1 MALLIKTDGTQT
13 EVAPL
18 NKIFTADELRQH
30 VGCTYFEHVSLADGR
45 SMWLDEDGK
54 HLSKPVN
61 VEATKLLWLAGG
73 APDDVV
79 AGDVL
84 VTSRGEVD

>member
-30 VGCTYFEHVSLADGR
+30 VDCKYFEHVSLADGR

-84 VTSRGEVD
+84 ITNPKEVD